1 MIVYDIAMRVPFRG
15 LRRRQGVL
23 LEGKAGWAEWSPFPE
38 YGDQEAATWLLAAL
52 DIAEHG
58 FPGPFRDQ
66 VPVNGIVPAL
76 APDDAVRRARETG
89 CRTIKIKVAGET
101 SLDDDLARVRA
112 VREALPD
119 AQLRVDANGG
129 WSLDEATRA
138 LSALAPLRLQYAEQ
152 PCASVDDLARLRSL
166 GLGVPIV
173 ADESIRK
180 ADDPYRVAE
189 LDAADGI
196 VLKVQPLGGIR
207 RCLAL
212 AKELKIPCVVS
223 SAVETSVGIAAGVAL
238 AAALPEL
245 PWACGLET
253 VRLLEGDVVER
264 PLLPQDGWLTP
275 PIVGLEPMRAS
286 RHLADEDTTRW
297 WQARFERAQRVLE
310 ESGQR

>member
-1 MIVYDIAMRVPFRG
+1 MIVYDIPMCVPFRG

-23 LEGKAGWAEWSPFPE
+23 IEGKAGWAEWSPFAE
-38 YGDQEAATWLLAAL
+38 YGDEEAATWLLAAL

-76 APDDAVRRARETG
+76 APDDAVRRAIETG
-89 CRTIKIKVAGET
+89 CSTIKIKVAGET

-112 VREALPD
+112 VRDALPD

-129 WSLDEATRA
+129 WNLDEATRA
-138 LSALAPLRLQYAEQ
+138 LSALAPLQLQYAEQ

-212 AKELKIPCVVS
+212 AKELKMPCVVS
-223 SAVETSVGIAAGVAL
+223 SAVELSLIH
-238 AAALPEL
+238 
-245 PWACGLET
+245 
-253 VRLLEGDVVER
+253 
-264 PLLPQDGWLTP
+264 
-275 PIVGLEPMRAS
+275 I
-286 RHLADEDTTRW
+286 
-297 WQARFERAQRVLE
+297 
-310 ESGQR
+310 